1 MMFWVFFSIGAFFG
15 SGLVLILFCIN
26 SKPDTT
32 TFDRRK
38 VDRESC
44 QILRNAN
51 VEIVEVKRP
60 RVRAIS

>member
-26 SKPDTT
+26 NKPDTT

-38 VDRESC
+38 VDREVNRLIRDVNYS
-44 QILRNAN
+44 
-51 VEIVEVKRP
+51 VEQKLSG
-60 RVRAIS
+60 AK